1 MPDEKAKP
9 EKTPAKKPA
18 KKTAP
23 KKRKKSRT
31 AYGAGKLRAAK
42 EIRVLSEEL
51 VELRTAE
58 SKFPVLKGVFSREVV
73 RCKAGIR
80 SRLERA

>member
-9 EKTPAKKPA
+9 EKKP
-18 KKTAP
+18 AP

-42 EIRVLSEEL
+42 EIRALSEEL

-58 SKFPVLKGVFSREVV
+58 SKFPVLKGVFIREIA
-73 RCKAGIR
+73 RCKTGIK
-80 SRLERA
+80 SRLGRA